1 MGNLFY
7 YPSKPDK
14 LTFLRAIDEVFY
26 TRCPWLCNVC
36 LLIDVGP
43 QPPPWWMMSAVGHMR
58 SSLLP
63 SPK

>member
-1 MGNLFY
+1 MDNLFY

-14 LTFLRAIDEVFY
+14 LTFLGAIDEVFY

-43 QPPPWWMMSAVGHMR
+43 QRPP
-58 SSLLP
+58 
-63 SPK
+63 